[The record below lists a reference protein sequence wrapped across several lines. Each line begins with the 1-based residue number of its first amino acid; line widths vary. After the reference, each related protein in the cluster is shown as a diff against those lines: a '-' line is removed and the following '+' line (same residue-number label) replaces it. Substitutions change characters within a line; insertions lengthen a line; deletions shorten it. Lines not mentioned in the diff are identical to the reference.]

1 MMQWAIE
8 RLAGLLGRIQ
18 ALAKDRRELRDNA
31 LRAISHALNETY
43 LYYQGMENGKRR
55 NRETEAQISRYWSA
69 AAIPIRHLD
78 REFAQICEYKS
89 EFWINPDHWRR
100 KDINA
105 VNIGLDNVRARY
117 RKLLSPG
124 GFGKSVLKQRR
135 PKRALTAASTRTRA
149 KSRAR
154 R

>member
-1 MMQWAIE
+1 MMQWVIE
-8 RLAGLLGRIQ
+8 RLAGFLGRIQ
-18 ALAKDRRELRDNA
+18 ALAKDKRDLRDNA

-43 LYYQGMENGKRR
+43 LYYQGLENGKRR

-78 REFAQICEYKS
+78 REFAEICEYKS
-89 EFWINPDHWRR
+89 EFWVHPDHWNR
-100 KDINA
+100 KDVDA
-105 VNIGLDNVRARY
+105 VNIGLDNVRDRY
-117 RKLLSPG
+117 RKLLAPK
-124 GFGKSVLKQRR
+124 GFIKSALKRRR
-135 PKRALTAASTRTRA
+135 PKRTLTVASTRTRA